1 MLFNYITDRRQFPGK
16 PAQQRDRLLAKIAE
30 AARAGVDLVQLRER
44 DLSARELYELAA
56 ESLAII
62 RESRDAKRETRLLI
76 NSRLDV
82 ALACGAHGV
91 HLRGDD
97 FSASDARA
105 IWTKSLR
112 LQEAINGTGVE
123 ETGFSRNVKRETRN
137 ASNNYQQTTSDFVF
151 GVSCHSQAEILSAE
165 AHGADFVVYAPVFEK
180 QGTGAQAVGLEGL
193 RQACGR
199 IATHDKKVEAG
210 FASGMPI
217 LALGG
222 VTLENARDCVAAGA
236 AGIAGIRLFQEH
248 DVAEIVAV
256 PAPLAD

>member
-1 MLFNYITDRRQFPGK
+1 MLLYYITDRRQFPDT
-16 PAQQRDRLLAKIAE
+16 PAEQRDQLLGKIAE
-30 AARAGVDLVQLRER
+30 AARAGVDLIQLRER

-62 RESRDAKRETRLLI
+62 RESRNVKRETRLLI

-82 ALACGAHGV
+82 ALGCGADGV

-105 IWTKSLR
+105 TWAKALR
-112 LQEAINGTGVE
+112 LQDAIAGTGAE
-123 ETGFSRNVKRETRN
+123 ETSSSRNVKRETRN
-137 ASNNYQQTTSDFVF
+137 ASNNYQLTTSNVLF
-151 GVSCHSQAEILSAE
+151 GVSCHTQADILSAE
-165 AHGADFVVYAPVFEK
+165 SHGADFVVYAPVFEK
-180 QGTGAQAVGLEGL
+180 QGTITQAVGLEGL

-210 FASGMPI
+210 FASAMPI

-222 VTLENARDCVAAGA
+222 VTLANARDCIAAGA
-236 AGIAGIRLFQEH
+236 AGIAGIRLFQ
-248 DVAEIVAV
+248 DNDIAEIVA
-256 PAPLAD
+256 ALRR